1 MSDPDYDFLNE
12 EAPDEVVPEKAP
24 QDTPE
29 PVAETVDTPETPAP
43 EVPTTPEHREETVPL
58 AALRAEREKRQ
69 RIEQQLRQY
78 QQNPQFDPSVFHQ
91 DPSSIQHF
99 VEQRLTAERFN
110 LSRTMAAAQFE
121 DYSDME
127 ELFIEEAE
135 KNPALRAELIQ
146 SENPALFAYQTAKSL
161 QTLREA
167 KSGDLEK
174 RLRSEI
180 EARVRAEYEAKASKA
195 PVSVP
200 PDLSN
205 TRSAAVEDAPVDE
218 SLDSILKSK
227 R

>member
-1 MSDPDYDFLNE
+1 MSEPDYDFLNE
-12 EAPDEVVPEKAP
+12 EAPDDVVPEETP

-29 PVAETVDTPETPAP
+29 PVAETVDTPEPPAP

-69 RIEQQLRQY
+69 RLEQQLRQA
-78 QQNPQFDPSVFHQ
+78 QTQQFDPQVFHQ
-91 DPSSIQHF
+91 DPSSIQHY
-99 VEQRLTAERFN
+99 VDQRLTAERFN
-110 LSRTMAAAQFE
+110 LSRSMASAQFQ
-121 DYSDME
+121 DYSEME

-135 KNPALRAELIQ
+135 KNPALRAELIS
-146 SENPALFAYQTAKSL
+146 SENPALFAYQTAKTI
-161 QTLREA
+161 QTFREVR
-167 KSGDLEK
+167 SGDYEK

-180 EARVRAEYEAKASKA
+180 EARVRAEYEAKAQKV

-205 TRSAAVEDAPVDE
+205 TRSASVEDAPVDE